1 MGATCPGRFFG
12 RVFCSEI
19 DGEGAAKLKPTWR
32 NNRSGDARVAKRIDR
47 FLVAEQLVDRFFL
60 VRQWVGSGGL
70 SDHFPIFFE
79 IKKGPYNPPS
89 PLKFNKL
96 WLQDESFRN
105 LFYLIGTLSGG
116 KMIDQLRSSLQII
129 SKDLKYILRNG
140 KLLRDLE
147 MKWS

>member
-1 MGATCPGRFFG
+1 MD
-12 RVFCSEI
+12 S
-19 DGEGAAKLKPTWR
+19 
-32 NNRSGDARVAKRIDR
+32 
-47 FLVAEQLVDRFFL
+47 FFL

-116 KMIDQLRSSLQII
+116 KMIDRLRSSLQII
-129 SKDLKYILRNG
+129 SKDLKYISRNG
-140 KLLRDLE
+140 KLLRESE
-147 MKWS
+147 MKWN